1 MKDQNKRYSIKD
13 IRKTLK
19 VMQDKTKMKLGT
31 NSLGDVLKL

>member
-19 VMQDKTKMKLGT
+19 VMQDKAKMKLGT
-31 NSLGDVLKL
+31 NSIGDVLKL